1 MALPLVALATR
12 SLLARSS
19 LARSPPALARALSSS
34 SSSASSSSSP
44 PPLPATGAP
53 ASSSSST
60 QQPVQFAGA
69 DITAELLAKS
79 AATDAR
85 MRRDYD
91 AMPARFA
98 PHAQPPPG
106 SGPGGGGGGG
116 GGEVGVREAFRKRL
130 LYRSKQRGW
139 LEVDLLLGTWAE
151 LHLAALPE
159 ELLPSYERILNRET
173 LDIFNMITGK
183 EAPPAELEGPVMDSI
198 KRFVAK
204 GGQRFVGPEGYAAI
218 KGGMSN

>member
-1 MALPLVALATR
+1 M
-12 SLLARSS
+12 
-19 LARSPPALARALSSS
+19 
-34 SSSASSSSSP
+34 
-44 PPLPATGAP
+44 GAP

-106 SGPGGGGGGG
+106 SGPGGGGGGGG

>member
-1 MALPLVALATR
+1 MVD
-12 SLLARSS
+12 SS
-19 LARSPPALARALSSS
+19 MQSMLRDKAERHERERR
-34 SSSASSSSSP
+34 
-44 PPLPATGAP
+44 
-53 ASSSSST
+53 
-60 QQPVQFAGA
+60 
-69 DITAELLAKS
+69 TAELLAKS

-98 PHAQPPPG
+98 AHAQPPAG
-106 SGPGGGGGGG
+106 VAA
-116 GGEVGVREAFRKRL
+116 VGAREAFRKRL

-159 ELLPSYERILNRET
+159 EQLASYERILNRET

-183 EAPPAELEGPVMDSI
+183 EAPPAELEGPVLDSI

>member
-1 MALPLVALATR
+1 MALSLVALATR
-12 SLLARSS
+12 SSRSS

-34 SSSASSSSSP
+34 TSSASSSSSSP

-53 ASSSSST
+53 ASSSST

>member
-1 MALPLVALATR
+1 
-12 SLLARSS
+12 
-19 LARSPPALARALSSS
+19 
-34 SSSASSSSSP
+34 
-44 PPLPATGAP
+44 
-53 ASSSSST
+53 
-60 QQPVQFAGA
+60 
-69 DITAELLAKS
+69 
-79 AATDAR
+79 

-106 SGPGGGGGGG
+106 TGPGGGGGGG